1 MKRKINICFIFLM
14 FSICLVTFSSCG
26 KTSYLDKSQDSNS
39 TTETSDKKNSSK
51 DGSSKNAT
59 SKNSPSSGKYVVQV
73 SGAVNSPGVYELSG
87 EPRIFHAILMA
98 GGLREDADV
107 SSLNQAEKISD
118 GQKIVI
124 KTRDE
129 VAMEA
134 AVSAND
140 GKVNINTADAKT
152 LMTLPG
158 IGESKANSIIK
169 YRESKGSFNSI
180 EDIKNISGI
189 KDGVYNKIADSI
201 KV

>member
-39 TTETSDKKNSSK
+39 TKETSDKKNTDK
-51 DGSSKNAT
+51 DSSSKNTT
-59 SKNSPSSGKYVVQV
+59 SKTSGKCFVQV

-98 GGLREDADV
+98 GGLREDAEV
-107 SSLNQAEKISD
+107 SNLNQAEKISD

-129 VAMEA
+129 AAMEA
-134 AVSAND
+134 ATSTDD

>member
-26 KTSYLDKSQDSNS
+26 KSSYLEKSQDSNS
-39 TTETSDKKNSSK
+39 TKETSDKKDTVK
-51 DGSSKNAT
+51 DST
-59 SKNSPSSGKYVVQV
+59 SKNTTYGTFFVQV
-73 SGAVNSPGVYELSG
+73 SGAVNNPGVYELSG

-107 SSLNQAEKISD
+107 MNLNQAEKITD

-124 KTRDE
+124 KTKDE

-134 AVSAND
+134 TTAVDD

-169 YRESKGSFNSI
+169 YRESKGNFNSI

-189 KDGVYNKIADSI
+189 EDGVYNKIADSI

>member
-59 SKNSPSSGKYVVQV
+59 SSGKYVVQV

-129 VAMEA
+129 AAMEA

>member
-14 FSICLVTFSSCG
+14 FSMCLVTFSSCG
-26 KTSYLDKSQDSNS
+26 KTSYLDKSLDSDS
-39 TTETSDKKNSSK
+39 SLETSDKKNSTNS
-51 DGSSKNAT
+51 T
-59 SKNSPSSGKYVVQV
+59 SKNTTSYGKCFVQV
-73 SGAVNSPGVYELSG
+73 SGAVNNPGVYELSG
-87 EPRIFHAILMA
+87 DSRIFHAVLMA
-98 GGLREDADV
+98 GGLREDADDAN
-107 SSLNQAEKISD
+107 LNQAEKITD

-124 KTRDE
+124 KTKDE
-129 VAMEA
+129 VAMEVA
-134 AVSAND
+134 GSADD

-158 IGESKANSIIK
+158 IGQSKADSIIK
-169 YRESKGSFNSI
+169 YRESKGNFNSI

>member
-39 TTETSDKKNSSK
+39 TKETSDKKNTDK
-51 DGSSKNAT
+51 DSSSKNTT
-59 SKNSPSSGKYVVQV
+59 SKTSGKCFVQV

-129 VAMEA
+129 AAMEA
-134 AVSAND
+134 ATSADD

>member
-39 TTETSDKKNSSK
+39 TTETSNKKNSSK
-51 DGSSKNAT
+51 DSSSKNTT
-59 SKNSPSSGKYVVQV
+59 SKTSGKCFVQV

-134 AVSAND
+134 VTSADD

>member
-1 MKRKINICFIFLM
+1 M

-39 TTETSDKKNSSK
+39 TTETSDKKNTDK
-51 DGSSKNAT
+51 DSSSKNTT
-59 SKNSPSSGKYVVQV
+59 SKTSGKCFVQV

-107 SSLNQAEKISD
+107 SNLNQAEKISD

-129 VAMEA
+129 AAMEA
-134 AVSAND
+134 AVSADD
-140 GKVNINTADAKT
+140 GKVNINTADART

>member
-26 KTSYLDKSQDSNS
+26 KTSYLDKSQDSNY

-51 DGSSKNAT
+51 DGSSKNTT
-59 SKNSPSSGKYVVQV
+59 SKTFGKCFVQV

-129 VAMEA
+129 AAMEA
-134 AVSAND
+134 AVSADD

>member
-39 TTETSDKKNSSK
+39 TTETSDKKNTDK
-51 DGSSKNAT
+51 DSCSKNTT
-59 SKNSPSSGKYVVQV
+59 SKTSGKCFVQV

-98 GGLREDADV
+98 GGLREDAEV
-107 SSLNQAEKISD
+107 SNLNQAEKISD

-129 VAMEA
+129 AAMEA
-134 AVSAND
+134 AVSADD

>member
-39 TTETSDKKNSSK
+39 TKETSDKKNTDK
-51 DGSSKNAT
+51 DGSSKNTT
-59 SKNSPSSGKYVVQV
+59 SKTSGKYFVQV

-129 VAMEA
+129 AAMEA
-134 AVSAND
+134 ATSADD

>member
-51 DGSSKNAT
+51 DGSSKNTT
-59 SKNSPSSGKYVVQV
+59 SKTSGKCFVQV

-129 VAMEA
+129 AAMEA
-134 AVSAND
+134 ATSADD

-169 YRESKGSFNSI
+169 YRESKGNFNSI

>member
-39 TTETSDKKNSSK
+39 TTETSDKKNTDK
-51 DGSSKNAT
+51 DSCSKNTT
-59 SKNSPSSGKYVVQV
+59 SKTSGKCFVQV

-98 GGLREDADV
+98 GGLREDAEV

-129 VAMEA
+129 AAMEA
-134 AVSAND
+134 AVSADD

>member
-39 TTETSDKKNSSK
+39 TTETSDKKNTDK
-51 DGSSKNAT
+51 DSSSKNTT
-59 SKNSPSSGKYVVQV
+59 SKTSGKCFVQV

-107 SSLNQAEKISD
+107 SNLNQAEKISD

-129 VAMEA
+129 AAMEA
-134 AVSAND
+134 AVSADD
-140 GKVNINTADAKT
+140 GKVNINTADART

>member
-26 KTSYLDKSQDSNS
+26 KTSYLDKSQDSNY

-51 DGSSKNAT
+51 DGSSKNTT
-59 SKNSPSSGKYVVQV
+59 SKTFGKCFVQV

-129 VAMEA
+129 AAMEA
-134 AVSAND
+134 AVSADD

-169 YRESKGSFNSI
+169 YRENKGSFNSI

>member
-39 TTETSDKKNSSK
+39 TKETSDKKNTDK
-51 DGSSKNAT
+51 DSSSKNTT
-59 SKNSPSSGKYVVQV
+59 SKTSGKCFVQV

-107 SSLNQAEKISD
+107 SSLNQAERISD

-129 VAMEA
+129 AAMEA

>member
-39 TTETSDKKNSSK
+39 TTETSDKKNTDK
-51 DGSSKNAT
+51 DSSSKNTT
-59 SKNSPSSGKYVVQV
+59 SKTSGKYFVQV

-98 GGLREDADV
+98 GGLREDAEV
-107 SSLNQAEKISD
+107 SNLNQAEKISD

-129 VAMEA
+129 AAMEA
-134 AVSAND
+134 ATSADD

>member
-26 KTSYLDKSQDSNS
+26 KTSYLDKAEDSNS
-39 TTETSDKKNSSK
+39 TKETSDKMDNGKNS
-51 DGSSKNAT
+51 T
-59 SKNSPSSGKYVVQV
+59 SKNGTSSGKCFVQV

-87 EPRIFHAILMA
+87 DSRIFHALLMA
-98 GGLREDADV
+98 GGLREDADTT
-107 SSLNQAEKISD
+107 SLNQAEKISD

-124 KTRDE
+124 KTKD
-129 VAMEA
+129 EA
-134 AVSAND
+134 AMDAVASDDD

-169 YRESKGSFNSI
+169 YRESKGSFNSV

>member
-39 TTETSDKKNSSK
+39 TKETSDKKNTDK
-51 DGSSKNAT
+51 DSSSKNTT
-59 SKNSPSSGKYVVQV
+59 SKTSGKCFVQV

-107 SSLNQAEKISD
+107 SSLNQAERISD

-129 VAMEA
+129 AAMEA
-134 AVSAND
+134 ATSADD

>member
-39 TTETSDKKNSSK
+39 TKETSDKKNTDK
-51 DGSSKNAT
+51 DSSSKNTT
-59 SKNSPSSGKYVVQV
+59 SKTSGKCFVQV

-87 EPRIFHAILMA
+87 EMRIFHAILMA

-134 AVSAND
+134 ATSADD
-140 GKVNINTADAKT
+140 GKVSINTADAKT

-169 YRESKGSFNSI
+169 YRESAALDLA
-180 EDIKNISGI
+180 E
-189 KDGVYNKIADSI
+189 V
-201 KV
+201 

>member
-39 TTETSDKKNSSK
+39 TAENSDKKNSSK
-51 DGSSKNAT
+51 DGSSKNTT
-59 SKNSPSSGKYVVQV
+59 SKTSGKCFVQV
-73 SGAVNSPGVYELSG
+73 SGVYELSG

-134 AVSAND
+134 ATSADD

>member
-39 TTETSDKKNSSK
+39 TAENSDKKNSSK
-51 DGSSKNAT
+51 DGSSKNTT
-59 SKNSPSSGKYVVQV
+59 SKTSGQCFVQV

-134 AVSAND
+134 ATSADD

>member
-39 TTETSDKKNSSK
+39 TAENSDKKNSSK
-51 DGSSKNAT
+51 DGSSKNTT
-59 SKNSPSSGKYVVQV
+59 SKTSGKCFVQV

-134 AVSAND
+134 ATSADD

>member
-51 DGSSKNAT
+51 DGSSKNTT
-59 SKNSPSSGKYVVQV
+59 SKTSGKCFVQV

-129 VAMEA
+129 AAMEA

>member
-51 DGSSKNAT
+51 DGSSKNTT
-59 SKNSPSSGKYVVQV
+59 SKTSGKCFVQV

-129 VAMEA
+129 AAMEA
-134 AVSAND
+134 AISADD

>member
-26 KTSYLDKSQDSNS
+26 KTSYLDKSKDSNS

-51 DGSSKNAT
+51 DGSSKNTT
-59 SKNSPSSGKYVVQV
+59 SKTSGKCFVQV
-73 SGAVNSPGVYELSG
+73 SGAVNSPGVYELGG
-87 EPRIFHAILMA
+87 ESRVFHAILMA
-98 GGLREDADV
+98 GGYKEDADL
-107 SSLNQAEKISD
+107 SGLNQAEKISD

-129 VAMEA
+129 AAMEA
-134 AVSAND
+134 ATSADD